1 MSTALTPATSALPL
15 RQDDP
20 ISLVFIIKVML
31 ITAILLAVVYVVLR
45 WFASRSGPGG
55 RTAAKTD
62 LQCTT
67 ALRLS
72 SRTRVYLIES
82 GASRVLVTE
91 SSNGATVTVLAEG
104 APVPALEDAP

>member
-1 MSTALTPATSALPL
+1 VTTPLTPAASALPL

-20 ISLVFIIKVML
+20 ISLMFIIKVML

-45 WFASRSGPGG
+45 WFARRSGPVGL
-55 RTAAKTD
+55 TQKTD

-104 APVPALEDAP
+104 APLPVTEVAP